1 VPVQRLTLRA
11 EETYCPEKDR
21 EVHMPLLEVR
31 NLKAYYRVGAGSVRA
46 VDGVSFEVERSKTLG
61 LVGESGCGK
70 TTLAFALLRLLPPN
84 GRIVDGEIIFD
95 GQDLLCLS
103 DDELRSFRWRRM
115 SMIFQSAMN
124 SLNPVIRV
132 GDMLSEALRAHE
144 RVSKEEAR
152 HRTAELFQMV
162 GLGVGSLNSYPHE
175 LSGGMKQ
182 RAVIAMSLICK
193 PELVIAD
200 EPTTALDVVVQD
212 QILRRLKALAQELDI
227 SLIVVS
233 HDLAVIAEVCDS
245 VAVMYAGQIVEYG
258 NIVAI
263 FKQPRHPYTIG
274 LMSSFPSLVGPRTKL
289 TSVPGEPPDLLNPPS
304 GCRFEPRCPLAEGIC
319 RDEEPLTVEVA
330 NGHLSKCHFA
340 SDEKVASLRLGQVG

>member
-1 VPVQRLTLRA
+1 LNSD
-11 EETYCPEKDR
+11 PEGIR
-21 EVHMPLLEVR
+21 EVHMPLLEVK
-31 NLKAYYRVGAGSVRA
+31 NLKAYYRTGAGWVRA
-46 VDGVSFEVERSKTLG
+46 VDGVSFTVERSKTLG

-84 GRIVDGEIIFD
+84 GRIEDGEVIFG
-95 GQDLLCLS
+95 GQDLLRLS
-103 DDELRSFRWRRM
+103 DDELRSIRWQKI

-132 GDMLSEALRAHE
+132 GDMLVEALRAHE
-144 RVSKEEAR
+144 NVSKADSKRRAE
-152 HRTAELFQMV
+152 ELFRMV
-162 GLGVGSLNSYPHE
+162 GLSVDCLRSYPHE

-182 RAVIAMSLICK
+182 RAVIAMSLICE

-212 QILRRLKALAQELDI
+212 QILRRLKALTQELDI

-233 HDLAVIAEVCDS
+233 HDLAVIAEICDS
-245 VAVMYAGQIVEYG
+245 VAVMYAGQIIEYG
-258 NIVAI
+258 DIETI
-263 FKQPRHPYTIG
+263 FKQSRHPYTIG
-274 LMSSFPSLVGPRTKL
+274 LMGSFPSLVGPRKKL
-289 TSVPGEPPDLLNPPS
+289 TSVPGTPPDLLRPPS

-319 RDEEPLTVEVA
+319 RDEEPLAIEIS

-340 SDEKVASLRLGQVG
+340 GGEKVVALRSGKVA